1 MTYSMSY
8 ILKRLIFIQALV
20 FLLSGCSLFGIGGKK
35 PEKSP
40 EELMNQGMS
49 DFRDGDYSYAAEA
62 FQKLKDRY
70 PYSKLA
76 IQAELKM
83 ADALFKKKEFEEA
96 LDAYIEFERLH
107 PKNKSIPYVI
117 YQQGMCNFLRIST
130 IDRDQTS
137 TKNALKEFKRLRKEF
152 PENPFSLLAQR
163 NMRKCYSTLAEH
175 EFYVG
180 YFYFKSGYYM
190 AALKRFQYLITHYP
204 DLGQHGK
211 ALIYIARCRE
221 KLAEEKSLL

>member
-1 MTYSMSY
+1 MNARVPN
-8 ILKRLIFIQALV
+8 ILKRFIFFQVLV
-20 FLLSGCSLFGIGGKK
+20 FLLSGCSLFGFGGKK

-49 DFRDGDYSYAAEA
+49 EFENGDYSYAVEA

-117 YQQGMCNFLRIST
+117 YQQGMCSFLRIST

-137 TKNALKEFKRLRKEF
+137 TKNALKEFKRLREEF
-152 PENPFSLLAQR
+152 PENQFSFLARR
-163 NMRKCYSTLAEH
+163 NMRKCYSSLAEY

-180 YFYFKSGYYM
+180 CFYFKSGYYM
-190 AALKRFQYLITHYP
+190 AALKRFEYLITQYP
-204 DLGQHGK
+204 DLGQHEK
-211 ALIYIARCRE
+211 ALIYIAKCRE
-221 KLAEEKSLL
+221 KLAKEKSLL

>member
-1 MTYSMSY
+1 MNGRVVN
-8 ILKRLIFIQALV
+8 ILKRLIFIQVLV

-35 PEKSP
+35 TEKSP

-49 DFRDGDYSYAAEA
+49 EFEDGDYSYAVEA

-96 LDAYIEFERLH
+96 LEAYIDFEKLH

-137 TKNALKEFKRLRKEF
+137 TKNALKEFKRLSKEF
-152 PENPFSLLAQR
+152 PENQFSFLAQR
-163 NMRKCYSTLAEH
+163 NIRKCYSTLAEY

-180 YFYFKSGYYM
+180 CFYFKSGNYM
-190 AALKRFQYLITHYP
+190 AALKRFEYLITHYP

-211 ALIYIARCRE
+211 ALIYIARCKE

>member
-1 MTYSMSY
+1 
-8 ILKRLIFIQALV
+8 
-20 FLLSGCSLFGIGGKK
+20 
-35 PEKSP
+35 
-40 EELMNQGMS
+40 MS
-49 DFRDGDYSYAAEA
+49 DFEDGDYSYAVEA

-96 LDAYIEFERLH
+96 LEAYIEFERLH

-117 YQQGMCNFLRIST
+117 YQQGMCKFLRMST

-137 TKNALKEFKRLRKEF
+137 AKNALKEFKRLRKKF
-152 PENPFSLLAQR
+152 PEDPFSLLAQR
-163 NMRKCYSTLAEH
+163 NIRKCYSTLAEY

-190 AALKRFQYLITHYP
+190 AALKRFEYLITHYP

>member
-8 ILKRLIFIQALV
+8 MLKRFIFIQVLV

-49 DFRDGDYSYAAEA
+49 DFRDGDYSYAVEA

-96 LDAYIEFERLH
+96 LETYIQFERLH

-117 YQQGMCNFLRIST
+117 YQQGMCNFLRMGS

-137 TKNALKEFKRLRKEF
+137 TKNALKEFKRVRKEF
-152 PENPFSLLAQR
+152 PENPFSLMAQR
-163 NMRKCYSTLAEH
+163 NIRKCYSSLAEH

-190 AALKRFQYLITHYP
+190 AALKRFEYLITHYP

>member
-1 MTYSMSY
+1 MAQRMAY
-8 ILKRLIFIQALV
+8 ILKRFIVIQV
-20 FLLSGCSLFGIGGKK
+20 FFLLIGCSLFGIGGDK

-49 DFRDGDYSYAAEA
+49 EFRDGDYKDAVEA

-83 ADALFKKKEFEEA
+83 ADALFKRKEFEEA
-96 LDAYIEFERLH
+96 VEAYKEFERLH

-117 YQQGMCNFLRIST
+117 YQQGMGYFLRMST

-137 TKNALKEFKRLRKEF
+137 TKNALKEFERLRKEF
-152 PENPFSLLAQR
+152 PTNLFSLQARR
-163 NMRKCYSTLAEH
+163 NIRKCHIALAEY

-180 YFYFKSGYYM
+180 YFYFKSGHYL
-190 AALKRFQYLITHYP
+190 AALRRFEYLITHYP
-204 DLGQHGK
+204 DLGQYGK
-211 ALIYIARCRE
+211 AFIYIDRCKE

>member
-1 MTYSMSY
+1 MRA
-8 ILKRLIFIQALV
+8 IAFNKLKTLIIVQSLT
-20 FLLSGCSLFGIGGKK
+20 FLLSGCSLFGTGGEK
-35 PEKSP
+35 PEQPP
-40 EELMNQGMS
+40 EELMRQGIS
-49 DFRDGDYSYAAEA
+49 EFEGGNYSSAVET
-62 FQKLKDRY
+62 FQKIKDRY

-76 IQAELKM
+76 IKAELKM
-83 ADALFKKKEFEEA
+83 ADALFEKEEFEEA
-96 LDAYIEFERLH
+96 LEAYREFEKLH

-130 IDRDQTS
+130 VDRDQTS
-137 TKNALKEFKRLRKEF
+137 TKNALKEFKRLGKEF
-152 PENPFSLLAQR
+152 PENRFSLLAQR
-163 NMRKCYSTLAEH
+163 NIRKCYSTLAEY

-180 YFYFKSGYYM
+180 YFYFKSGHYM
-190 AALKRFQYLITHYP
+190 AALKRFEYLITHYP

>member
-1 MTYSMSY
+1 MNGRVVN
-8 ILKRLIFIQALV
+8 ILRKFIFFQVLV
-20 FLLSGCSLFGIGGKK
+20 FLLSGCSLFGFGGKK

-49 DFRDGDYSYAAEA
+49 EFEDGDYSYAVEA

-96 LDAYIEFERLH
+96 LKTYIEFERLH

-117 YQQGMCNFLRIST
+117 YQQGMCSFLRIST

-137 TKNALKEFKRLRKEF
+137 TKNALKEFKRLREEF

-163 NMRKCYSTLAEH
+163 NMRKCYSSLAEY

-190 AALKRFQYLITHYP
+190 AALKRFEYLIIQYP

>member
-1 MTYSMSY
+1 MNRRVVN
-8 ILKRLIFIQALV
+8 ILKRLIFIQVLV
-20 FLLSGCSLFGIGGKK
+20 FLLSGCSLFGIEGKK
-35 PEKSP
+35 SEKSP

-49 DFRDGDYSYAAEA
+49 ELEDGDYSYAVEA

-96 LDAYIEFERLH
+96 LEAYIEFERLH

-137 TKNALKEFKRLRKEF
+137 AKNALNKFKRLRKEF
-152 PENPFSLLAQR
+152 PKNPFSLLAQR
-163 NMRKCYSTLAEH
+163 NMRKCYSTLAEY

-190 AALKRFQYLITHYP
+190 AALKRFEYLITNYP

>member
-1 MTYSMSY
+1 MKGRALD
-8 ILKRLIFIQALV
+8 IFKILIFFQVLI

-49 DFRDGDYSYAAEA
+49 EFEDGDYTYAVEA

-96 LDAYIEFERLH
+96 LEAYVEFEKLH

-137 TKNALKEFKRLRKEF
+137 TKNALKANL
-152 PENPFSLLAQR
+152 NL
-163 NMRKCYSTLAEH
+163 M
-175 EFYVG
+175 
-180 YFYFKSGYYM
+180 
-190 AALKRFQYLITHYP
+190 IW
-204 DLGQHGK
+204 
-211 ALIYIARCRE
+211 I
-221 KLAEEKSLL
+221 